1 MSRRFL
7 SHSAW
12 AGAGL
17 AVNGGSQLAVVTL
30 LARFTDPVS
39 LGAYG
44 FAVAIATPVFVFSHF
59 GQRTLMVNGADLHAP
74 LAAHLRVRMV
84 TGLAAFVC
92 ALAIGGILGGATV
105 LPMLACACLARFS
118 DSLIDARQ
126 GDFQRAE
133 RMDLAGV
140 ALVRQGLVSFVA
152 FAAVVAW
159 TRAAVPSVLAFAL
172 TRFGMSAFPIPGRG
186 ALAPMRPGLPLA
198 VAAALILLCQGLPRL
213 LIEQLAGLRSLG
225 IFAAISSLE
234 MAGSIV
240 IAGAAQVAAPK
251 LAARHRSGDE
261 AGFRKWLL
269 RLSGLALAV
278 GLGCVT
284 LGFVAGE
291 KILSLLFGPIY
302 SGETMAFIV
311 LLIAAAIN
319 YLNIVLRVGVSA
331 RLLIRVQPYVQLT
344 ALAVG
349 IPAGWWLV
357 GRYQILGAAWTSVVI
372 AVSQLVC
379 LLALL
384 RREATA

>member
-1 MSRRFL
+1 
-7 SHSAW
+7 
-12 AGAGL
+12 
-17 AVNGGSQLAVVTL
+17 
-30 LARFTDPVS
+30 
-39 LGAYG
+39 
-44 FAVAIATPVFVFSHF
+44 
-59 GQRTLMVNGADLHAP
+59 
-74 LAAHLRVRMV
+74 
-84 TGLAAFVC
+84 
-92 ALAIGGILGGATV
+92 
-105 LPMLACACLARFS
+105 
-118 DSLIDARQ
+118 
-126 GDFQRAE
+126 
-133 RMDLAGV
+133 
-140 ALVRQGLVSFVA
+140 
-152 FAAVVAW
+152 
-159 TRAAVPSVLAFAL
+159 
-172 TRFGMSAFPIPGRG
+172 
-186 ALAPMRPGLPLA
+186 
-198 VAAALILLCQGLPRL
+198 
-213 LIEQLAGLRSLG
+213 
-225 IFAAISSLE
+225 
-234 MAGSIV
+234 
-240 IAGAAQVAAPK
+240 
-251 LAARHRSGDE
+251 
-261 AGFRKWLL
+261 
-269 RLSGLALAV
+269 V